1 MTITRRSLMVLGV
14 LLAVLVASTG
24 IAQAQ
29 TGTPSVPQTPGVA
42 TYGYGGIRITI
53 TPGSN
58 TAPTDTYEI
67 RYEKVESG
75 VDFTGVGD
83 VIIDIGSALVY
94 DLTGLDH
101 GTRYAIT
108 ARSKRTGETSSAW
121 ATGVGIA
128 TLTAP
133 ALGRVMGVKV
143 TAMDGGA
150 MATWTAIADVT
161 GAPISRYEWR
171 ATTTASGGSNGFVAG
186 TETEAMIDGLRN
198 GVEYT
203 VNVRA
208 WGTLNDA
215 VDTNRGAGP
224 WSEGMKVTPMMGAGD
239 GDDGD
244 DDEEEPMPT
253 PAVPLAG
260 VLALF
265 AGLLAA
271 ARARLRR
278 R

>member
-14 LLAVLVASTG
+14 LLAVLAASTG

-29 TGTPSVPQTPGVA
+29 APSIPSVPTA
-42 TYGYGGIRITI
+42 NTHGYGTLRITI

-58 TAPTDTYEI
+58 TQSTDTYSL

-75 VDFTGVGD
+75 T
-83 VIIDIGSALVY
+83 DIPGEDDTIMNIGAVRVY
-94 DLTGLDH
+94 DLTGLEH
-101 GTRYAIT
+101 GTRYVVAVRAHRGT
-108 ARSKRTGETSSAW
+108 AMSTWSTA
-121 ATGVGIA
+121 AAFT
-128 TLTAP
+128 TLVAP
-133 ALGRVMGVKV
+133 DLGRVSGVEV

-150 MATWTAIADVT
+150 MATWTVLGDAT
-161 GAPISRYEWR
+161 GAPIHRYEWR
-171 ATTTASGGSNGFVAG
+171 TTTTSAGGSNGFVDG
-186 TETEAMIDGLRN
+186 TELEAMITGLTN

-203 VNVRA
+203 VSVRG
-208 WGTLNDA
+208 WGSLNGEL
-215 VDTNRGAGP
+215 DTGRMGP
-224 WSEGMKVTPMMGAGD
+224 WSEGVKVTPMAGAGAT
-239 GDDGD
+239 DDPD
-244 DDEEEPMPT
+244 PDPMPTPT

-260 VLALF
+260 ILALF

>member
-14 LLAVLVASTG
+14 LLAVLAASAG
-24 IAQAQ
+24 VAQAQ
-29 TGTPSVPQTPGVA
+29 NPSVPTTPSLA
-42 TYGYGGIRITI
+42 TYGYGGIRVTI
-53 TPGSN
+53 TPGSD
-58 TAPTDTYEI
+58 TRTSDTYDL
-67 RYEKVESG
+67 RYEKVENG
-75 VDFTGVGD
+75 TAFTGETD
-83 VIIDIGSALVY
+83 VIMDIGSGLVY

-101 GTRYAIT
+101 GTRYVISVRAK
-108 ARSKRTGETSSAW
+108 RSGATTSAW
-121 ATGVGIA
+121 ANPAGAIS
-128 TLTAP
+128 TLDAP

-186 TETEAMIDGLRN
+186 TETEAMITGLTN

-203 VNVRA
+203 VSVRA

-224 WSEGMKVTPMMGAGD
+224 WSEGMRVTPMMGAGD
-239 GDDGD
+239 GDDGDD

-260 VLALF
+260 ILALF

>member
-1 MTITRRSLMVLGV
+1 MTSTRRSLTVLGV
-14 LLAVLVASTG
+14 LLAVLAASTG

-29 TGTPSVPQTPGVA
+29 TGTPSVPAQPAVA
-42 TYGYGGIRITI
+42 TYGYGGIRVTI
-53 TPGSN
+53 EAGSN
-58 TAPTDTYEI
+58 TAPTDQYDI

-75 VDFTGVGD
+75 TDFPGEND
-83 VIIDIGSALVY
+83 VIVPVGVNKVY

-101 GTRYAIT
+101 GTRYLIA
-108 ARSKRTGETSSAW
+108 ARSKRAGEDNSAW
-121 ATGVGIA
+121 STSIGLA

-143 TAMDGGA
+143 TAMDKGA

-161 GAPISRYEWR
+161 GAPIGRYEWR

-186 TETEAMIDGLRN
+186 TETEAMITGLTN

-203 VNVRA
+203 VSVRA

-239 GDDGD
+239 GDD
-244 DDEEEPMPT
+244 DEDEEPMPT